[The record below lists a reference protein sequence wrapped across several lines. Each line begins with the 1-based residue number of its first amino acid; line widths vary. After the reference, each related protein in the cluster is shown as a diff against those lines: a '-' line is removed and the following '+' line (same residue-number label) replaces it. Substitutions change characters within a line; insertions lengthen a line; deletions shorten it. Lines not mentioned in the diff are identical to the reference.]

1 VTGFTAFGIETIG
14 HLTNQGRGKIPDAPC
29 EVPCRSTSMVK
40 ESVAISKRNGF
51 NYDRRKLDV

>member
-14 HLTNQGRGKIPDAPC
+14 HLTNQGGGKIPDAPC

-40 ESVAISKRNGF
+40 ESVAISKRSGF
-51 NYDRRKLDV
+51 NMIGGS